1 MLCGCVDD
9 VIRTMNIHK
18 TEPHIS
24 ISFAS
29 LLRQDEALQ
38 DQIVVT
44 PSLSAVGMETR
55 QLTEENADF
64 AFRDRYHHSSFI
76 TTTDKIVHPQS
87 N

>member
-1 MLCGCVDD
+1 LPTRARFSFFRCL
-9 VIRTMNIHK
+9 K
-18 TEPHIS
+18 T
-24 ISFAS
+24 S
-29 LLRQDEALQ
+29 LHNLGRQDEALQ

-64 AFRDRYHHSSFI
+64 ALRDRYHHSSFI
-76 TTTDKIVHPQS
+76 NTTDNIVHSQS

>member
-1 MLCGCVDD
+1 MDA
-9 VIRTMNIHK
+9 VIRTTNIHK
-18 TEPHIS
+18 IEPHITNHLP
-24 ISFAS
+24 FF
-29 LLRQDEALQ
+29 LRRDGALQ

-44 PSLSAVGMETR
+44 PSLSAVGMETK